1 MNPMQITKLEAEIDT
16 LSAQKADIEAQMS
29 ADKAVRD
36 QALMAELATRYDKI
50 NAELN
55 AREDAWLALQE

>member
-1 MNPMQITKLEAEIDT
+1 MYGLCSGIDT

-29 ADKAVRD
+29 ADKALRD
-36 QALMAELATRYDKI
+36 QALMAELATRYHKI